1 MLIPRGP
8 HQSCFANRTE
18 SARQSRMSHWC
29 CPKFHVL
36 FLSKDNVLWF
46 GIHYLDLTHT
56 CAQHLFGLRH
66 HNVVSFQ
73 TDNIRMASREIRAA
87 GFPVMDFSH
96 VWGSFLGE
104 SLIKPTMIKIK
115 PARLH
120 FTMVK
125 QLQSN
130 SPGEWFGCCRL
141 LPLAP
146 NSHVFHFADAGRWWS
161 RSETLIMQHSV
172 LDSESPK
179 RWPFRYQHHFLGV
192 NGMFLQQN
200 SIFPSCRK
208 SWIFGDVQ
216 IFNGESQAE
225 FLLSLV
231 FQVPEGHMKGVFWGS

>member
-1 MLIPRGP
+1 MWYQGFLMLIPRGP

-18 SARQSRMSHWC
+18 FARQSRMSHWC

-46 GIHYLDLTHT
+46 GIHCLDLTHT
-56 CAQHLFGLRH
+56 CAQHLFGLRY

-104 SLIKPTMIKIK
+104 SLIKPTMIKIT

-125 QLQSN
+125 QLHPQIH
-130 SPGEWFGCCRL
+130 
-141 LPLAP
+141 LANGLVAVAYFP
-146 NSHVFHFADAGRWWS
+146 WPPIRMFSIS
-161 RSETLIMQHSV
+161 LMQV
-172 LDSESPK
+172 DDGQGPK
-179 RWPFRYQHHFLGV
+179 H
-192 NGMFLQQN
+192 
-200 SIFPSCRK
+200 
-208 SWIFGDVQ
+208 
-216 IFNGESQAE
+216 
-225 FLLSLV
+225 
-231 FQVPEGHMKGVFWGS
+231 